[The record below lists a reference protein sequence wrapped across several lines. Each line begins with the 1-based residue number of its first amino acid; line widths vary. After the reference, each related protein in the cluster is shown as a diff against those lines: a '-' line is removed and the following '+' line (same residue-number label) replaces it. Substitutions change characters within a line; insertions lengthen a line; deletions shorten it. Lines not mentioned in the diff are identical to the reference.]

1 MRDLGI
7 LLLTLVAS
15 VGVYVGVL
23 ALVPKIF
30 KDKPNK

>member
-7 LLLTLVAS
+7 LLLTLVAA

-30 KDKPNK
+30 KGKSNK